1 MAAKI
6 ERPALAGDGWREA
19 ARALQAYVRV
29 LGAVRAALTPPE
41 KHGWHASVALQA
53 RGVTTTPAPLP
64 DGALEARIDFLDG
77 HVALLDS
84 AGRAERWY
92 LNGMTA
98 ARLAERIENRI
109 GRWGGTVALEPRRFG
124 DLALGEGSQRD
135 CRAIFRA
142 LLWSDTM
149 LKALRARQRRE
160 TSPVQLRP
168 DDFDVALTWLSGRRV
183 PGEDP
188 DDEEAADERMNF
200 GFALGER
207 GERPYVYATCYPLV
221 DVFRGAGLPAF
232 ARLHE
237 QGWRG
242 VRIDYDDIR
251 ERDVADRELLELLER
266 LRGVGEAALERA

>member
-1 MAAKI
+1 LPAKI

-19 ARALQAYVRV
+19 AGALQAYVRV
-29 LGAVRAALTPPE
+29 LGAVRAALTPPR
-41 KHGWHASVALQA
+41 KLGWHAGIALQA
-53 RGVTTTPAPLP
+53 RGVTTTPVPLP

-92 LNGMTA
+92 LNGMPA

-109 GRWGGTVALEPRRFG
+109 RRWGGAVDLEPRRFG

-142 LLWSDTM
+142 LLWADTM

-168 DDFDVALTWLSGRRV
+168 HHFDVSLTWLSGRQV
-183 PGEDP
+183 PEEHADDGEP
-188 DDEEAADERMNF
+188 ADERMDF
-200 GFALGER
+200 GFMLGER
-207 GERPYVYATCYPLV
+207 GERPCVYATCHPLV
-221 DVFRGAGLPAF
+221 DAFRGVGLPAF
-232 ARLHE
+232 ARWQE

-242 VRIDYDDIR
+242 VRIEYDGLR
-251 ERDVADRELLELLER
+251 EGDVADTELLALLER
-266 LRGVGEAALERA
+266 LRDVGETALGRT